1 MIFFICRRVRVILM
15 MGVEFIIMEI
25 VIVLMG
31 AMIVIVFFLINF
43 NKALIMGQALFG
55 QILVSVTFRLNN
67 FIILVIKK
75 NVLVILVS

>member
-1 MIFFICRRVRVILM
+1 MIFYICCRVRVILV

-25 VIVLMG
+25 VIVFMG
-31 AMIVIVFFLINF
+31 GMVVIVFFLINF